1 MLAFPVPRTC
11 SPFPVASRRG
21 RKHTALLFCSAG
33 PRVTWASVPGQC
45 VVQQMWRVPLAPPR
59 LGHFQSLNVASE
71 HLVASLARNCRKIIA
86 S

>member
-45 VVQQMWRVPLAPPR
+45 VAAANVVRVPGTSQAR
-59 LGHFQSLNVASE
+59 SLPVSQ
-71 HLVASLARNCRKIIA
+71 RGF
-86 S
+86 